1 MKLQKKVIGLNNFML
16 SSSCSFS
23 KQPTRNLSLAIVK
36 KFLRLVGLYI
46 VVVLFIFG
54 MWKVFQYP
62 TEKLDRLRNPREV
75 WDVISTVNSIKG
87 KNMTGNSLESKN
99 IQNYKITG
107 TVERLL
113 IVTLTCPKRFF

>member
-113 IVTLTCPKRFF
+113 IVTLTCLKRFF